1 MGLKPE
7 GSTSAEL
14 ARVVAQ
20 DIRKWTAVARAAN
33 IKNN

>member
-7 GSTSAEL
+7 GGTSEEL
-14 ARVVAQ
+14 GRVVAG